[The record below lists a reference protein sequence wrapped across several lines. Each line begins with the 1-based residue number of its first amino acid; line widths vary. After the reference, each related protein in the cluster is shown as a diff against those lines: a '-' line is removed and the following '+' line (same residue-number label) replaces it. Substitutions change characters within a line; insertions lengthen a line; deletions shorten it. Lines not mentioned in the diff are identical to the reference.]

1 MCLSDLDIKTEYRS
15 LRDDLITDF
24 FVPTLKKSVLY
35 KRAVGF
41 FSSTAL
47 IEISRGIS
55 GLAKNNGKIL
65 LISSPILSQDDINA
79 INMGYEQRNVV
90 IEKAIINSITEPK
103 NYFESERLNLL
114 ATLIATEKL
123 EIKIAFTELHNG
135 IGIYHEKMGLLYDE
149 KGNKLAFTG
158 SLNETATAFKN
169 NYETIDVF
177 CSWKGEKERVL
188 SKERAFDNLWQNQEM
203 NVQVIEFPTVAKE
216 KLLTF
221 QKDMVNW
228 DIDELE
234 HKKKT
239 NNNISLN
246 VHPIGPRIPDH
257 VDLYDYQIEA
267 IKNWEKQNFV
277 GIFDM
282 ATGTGKTF
290 TALGA
295 ITRLYE
301 KTNGNLAVIVVCPFQ
316 HLVEQWVD
324 DIEDFNMRPI
334 VGYSTSRQKDWKRRL
349 KDAVSA
355 FNLDIR
361 NHFCFVTTNATFSS
375 DFVQQQIEKLKG
387 NVLLVVDEAH
397 NFGASSLS
405 AALNPKIPFRL
416 ALSATI
422 ERYRDEIGTE
432 KIFDYFGEKCI
443 EYTLETAIRQGKLTP
458 YYYYPIKVY
467 LDDDELEQYIQIS
480 NQLAK
485 CFLFDADGSIT
496 ISEMGK
502 MLLIKRAQIVA
513 GARDK
518 LRKLEML
525 MRDYKDDSHILVYCG
540 ATTIR
545 DINYKEGNVD
555 EEEIRQ
561 IDAVKDLLG
570 NKLNMRISQF
580 TSAENAREREKIKEE
595 FAKGSNIQALVA
607 IRCLDEG
614 VNIPSIKTAFILASS
629 TNPKEYIQ
637 RRGRVLRKA
646 PEKKYAKIY
655 DFITLPRPLD
665 DVKAMTEKEAN
676 AERSLVEREISR
688 MADFAQIA
696 ENPSESDRLI
706 DEIKDSYNMLKIGG
720 NIDVL

>member
-15 LRDDLITDF
+15 LQDDLITDF

-458 YYYYPIKVY
+458 YDYYPIKVY